1 MIEFIKGGKPMSKN
15 YYISDLHL
23 GDLETLEIDER
34 PFETLQEQNREIIS
48 NWNNK
53 VDYDDTVY
61 LLGDFSEYDLNMTKD
76 ILTRLKGNKILLLGN
91 HDDKIIYEKLV
102 REGVIESINDYLEIK
117 DNGQSII
124 LCHYPIFS
132 WKDKKKGSIHLYG
145 HLHNPSDFRIK
156 EFMSSVLMKN
166 SYNCGCMLEP
176 INYVPRTLEE
186 IYKEVI
192 L

>member
-1 MIEFIKGGKPMSKN
+1 MSKN

-48 NWNNK
+48 NWNDK
-53 VDYDDTVY
+53 VNYDDTVY
-61 LLGDFSEYDLNMTKD
+61 ILGDFSEYDLNMTKD

>member
-1 MIEFIKGGKPMSKN
+1 MSKN

-48 NWNNK
+48 NWNDK
-53 VDYDDTVY
+53 VNYDDIVY
-61 LLGDFSEYDLNMTKD
+61 ILGDFSEYNLNMTKD
-76 ILTRLKGNKILLLGN
+76 ILTRLKGTKILLLGN
-91 HDDKIIYEKLV
+91 HDDKIIYEQFV
-102 REGVIESINDYLEIK
+102 REGVIESIHDYLEIK
-117 DNGQSII
+117 DNEQLVI

-145 HLHNPSDFRIK
+145 HLHNPSDSRIK
-156 EFMSSVLMKN
+156 EFMSSDLMKN
-166 SYNCGCMLEP
+166 SYNCGCVLEP

-186 IYKEVI
+186 IIKGH
-192 L
+192 